1 MKLKNPLENSR
12 LVLFTVLFSFLNVH
26 IQHFEVE
33 RLKSSTIEIV
43 YLLYLPILNSDL
55 LYNLLEFFEEEVLL
69 RREQVE
75 QQLQCLDSIDLALVI
90 ERVLEHPRRI
100 LEPQEQNLDILDAYL
115 ILLQLHHLLDL
126 LQALLAIH
134 ILVQQDELELKR
146 GGLERVG
153 LEALALAGLHR

>member
-1 MKLKNPLENSR
+1 MKLKNPLENSG
-12 LVLFTVLFSFLNVH
+12 LVLFTVLFSFLNIH

-33 RLKSSTIEIV
+33 RLKSSTFKVV
-43 YLLYLPILNSDL
+43 YLLYLPILNSYL
-55 LYNLLEFFEEEVLL
+55 LDNLLEFFEEEVLL

-75 QQLQCLDSIDLALVI
+75 QQLQSLDSIDLALVI
-90 ERVLEHPRRI
+90 ERIFQHPCRI

-115 ILLQLHHLLDL
+115 ILLQLHHFLDL

-146 GGLERVG
+146 
-153 LEALALAGLHR
+153 